1 MPFFFVSPARPT
13 ATVPSLSS
21 RRCRRRGVLGVG
33 RASPPLPLLAQL
45 QPRAPPAPPGTF
57 SWCCSPEPSPAAGSP
72 ASPAPKW
79 PWARRMLPRPR
90 HPRDTAPVPSVSSP
104 SPGTN
109 PELGWAG
116 AQLSKT
122 LRGVRGGIEP
132 GQRPGGGSR
141 TVIERCR
148 VGSALRETISVA
160 TFLHVGGA
168 AVPQVWLSEC
178 A

>member
-1 MPFFFVSPARPT
+1 MYPPLAPLQLSPPCPLGDVAAAGSWAWGGQVPPFRCSP
-13 ATVPSLSS
+13 SS
-21 RRCRRRGVLGVG
+21 SPGPPQRRRG
-33 RASPPLPLLAQL
+33 P
-45 QPRAPPAPPGTF
+45 F

-122 LRGVRGGIEP
+122 LRGVRGGVEP
-132 GQRPGGGSR
+132 GQRPAGGSQ

-148 VGSALRETISVA
+148 VGSALRETISVV